1 MTTNQTL
8 ATLQAVIAAHE
19 AKTIAG
25 LKSRLAHLRRDP
37 ALCVQTA
44 HEVRKTDEAFD
55 AAIAAATA
63 HVQSA
68 ARCPA

>member
-1 MTTNQTL
+1 MNTNQTITL
-8 ATLQAVIAAHE
+8 LQAVIAANE

-37 ALCVQTA
+37 ASCVQSA
-44 HEVRKTDEAFD
+44 HEVRKADEDFD
-55 AAIAAATA
+55 AVIAAATA

-68 ARCPA
+68 ALCPA